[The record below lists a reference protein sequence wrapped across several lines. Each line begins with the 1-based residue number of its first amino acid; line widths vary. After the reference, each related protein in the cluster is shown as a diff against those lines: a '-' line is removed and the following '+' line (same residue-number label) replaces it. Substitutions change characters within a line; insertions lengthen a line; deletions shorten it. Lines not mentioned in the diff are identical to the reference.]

1 MSPFY
6 PTQACAASGR
16 DRAALDGRPDDER
29 QEWRQ
34 LWDDVAALLKKVE
47 EKK

>member
-1 MSPFY
+1 VEEQSIGE
-6 PTQACAASGR
+6 SKG
-16 DRAALDGRPDDER
+16 ALDSRPDDER

-34 LWDDVAALLKKVE
+34 LWEDVAALLKKVE